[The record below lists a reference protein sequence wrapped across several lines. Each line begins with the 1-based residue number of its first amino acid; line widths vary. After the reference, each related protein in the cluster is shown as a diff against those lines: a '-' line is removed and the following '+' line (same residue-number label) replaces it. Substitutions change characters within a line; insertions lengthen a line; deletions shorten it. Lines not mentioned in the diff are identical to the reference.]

1 MWHRAWLRERKLT
14 GGKTYYVCWYGA
26 DGRQRQKAI
35 GTDKRLAVEL
45 ARRKEIEL
53 NSGLVGEP
61 QPISFKAFVAEHEQ
75 VTEGR
80 VAPATLVSQ
89 KEALEVLEELAEPE
103 RLTDIDG
110 RAVERFVA
118 ARCRAVRPATVNK
131 EIRTLRAI
139 FKKAIKRGYLDKNPF
154 DGVEKFRE
162 PERSIRILSLD
173 EIDKL
178 LAAAPSLCWKTFVY
192 LALITG
198 MRRGDFTHLEW
209 DDIDLAGGVLTV
221 QNKAGW
227 RKTKSGKIRH
237 LALTEQAVRLLKE
250 LRAETKGRLV
260 LQDSEGR
267 PLASSIHRAFLALV
281 AAAGIKHCPVPAD
294 FRRTFVSYLAMA
306 GTNEA
311 IVQRLAGHA
320 SIATTLKHYT
330 HILPESLRQAQ
341 RSLPY
346 VHAGGMLADSVR
358 GKMQPATN
366 SS

>member
-89 KEALEVLEELAEPE
+89 KEALEVLEELAKPE

-110 RAVERFVA
+110 RAVQRFVA

-154 DGVEKFRE
+154 DGVEKLRE

-192 LALITG
+192 LALIRECAGVTHPPG
-198 MRRGDFTHLEW
+198 MGRYRPG
-209 DDIDLAGGVLTV
+209 
-221 QNKAGW
+221 GW
-227 RKTKSGKIRH
+227 RSDGP
-237 LALTEQAVRLLKE
+237 EQGQM
-250 LRAETKGRLV
+250 AEDEV
-260 LQDSEGR
+260 AEDS
-267 PLASSIHRAFLALV
+267 ASSTDRAGC
-281 AAAGIKHCPVPAD
+281 AAAQRAA
-294 FRRTFVSYLAMA
+294 RRDE
-306 GTNEA
+306 GT
-311 IVQRLAGHA
+311 
-320 SIATTLKHYT
+320 TC
-330 HILPESLRQAQ
+330 LP
-341 RSLPY
+341 
-346 VHAGGMLADSVR
+346 G
-358 GKMQPATN
+358 
-366 SS
+366 